1 MCSLAS
7 GMILLATVAELNLV
21 EMASAVDMP
30 TSTDALMET
39 VLMAFSLERMLY
51 KLQDW
56 WRLKWRLIRYVQR
69 MIQIKIVEMRKCNN
83 NVICMWK

>member
-21 EMASAVDMP
+21 EMTSAVEMP

-51 KLQDW
+51 KL
-56 WRLKWRLIRYVQR
+56 
-69 MIQIKIVEMRKCNN
+69 
-83 NVICMWK
+83 